1 MHVCAVLP
9 PPLSL
14 ERYDLKIK
22 IVFGMSWSARVVRI
36 GLSNRFGQDS
46 ARFQE
51 NVENGQNKSKFLT
64 FSKSTAKNVLQGM
77 FCHALSFE
85 TIECEVL
92 RMKVLHEIIEMRVQN
107 DCTETVTQLYG
118 LSFAPQNVTKF
129 V

>member
-1 MHVCAVLP
+1 
-9 PPLSL
+9 
-14 ERYDLKIK
+14 
-22 IVFGMSWSARVVRI
+22 MSWSARVVRI